1 MKSPFI
7 ITILLVILATGIKA
21 QHNVSYTVSFPSL
34 KEHTYHVRMEVS
46 GIKADSLVLVI
57 PDWMPGYYQLMDY
70 ADNIKN
76 FGALTPGN
84 KNLLTE
90 KTDKLSWKINTAG
103 IKKIIAEYD
112 IVTSRKFVA
121 NSYVDEERAYL
132 IPGNSFMYID
142 GRPDVALTVKINI
155 PNKWQVATGLKEIKN
170 GAYKAADFDILYD
183 CPILIGNLES
193 IPDFKVRNINH
204 RFIGYKIGDFDR
216 KLFSEN
222 LQKIVTAASNI
233 IGDIPYDEYTFIPI
247 GPVPGGIE
255 HLNNTTIGFDGAS
268 LKTAEGQRRMY
279 SFLAHEYFHH
289 YNVKRI
295 RPFELGPF
303 DYANGNRTTQ
313 LWISEG
319 LTVYYEYIIVKR
331 AGLADDNNLLKYF
344 EGNINAFE
352 NDPGRKYQSLIES
365 SYQTWEEGPFGKK
378 PGTED
383 RSISYY
389 DKGPIVGLLLD
400 FEIRNA
406 TDNNRSLDDV
416 MRKLYYTYYKEK
428 QRGFTDA
435 EFRSAC
441 EEIAGKS
448 LEDFFR
454 YIYTAE
460 DLDYNKYLAY
470 AGLKIE
476 EQSINNKRQ
485 LKLVKASNPG
495 KLQQGIYNS
504 WSGN

>member
-1 MKSPFI
+1 MKSRLL
-7 ITILLVILATGIKA
+7 ITGLVLIFCTGIKA
-21 QHNVSYTVSFPSL
+21 QTSVSYIVSFPSL
-34 KEHTYHVRMEVS
+34 KEHTYHVRMEVTDL
-46 GIKADSLVLVI
+46 KADSVVLVL
-57 PDWMPGYYQLMDY
+57 PNWMPGYYQLMNY
-70 ADNIKN
+70 ADNVKN
-76 FGALTPGN
+76 FVALTSSNEPLSIG
-84 KNLLTE
+84 KSDRLT
-90 KTDKLSWKINTAG
+90 WKINTKGAG
-103 IKKIIAEYD
+103 KIIAEYD

-132 IPGNSFMYID
+132 IPGNSFMYIN
-142 GRPDVALTVKINI
+142 GKPDVALTVKIKI
-155 PNKWQVATGLKEIKN
+155 PNNWQVATGLKEIKN
-170 GAYKAADFDILYD
+170 GEFQAADFDILYD
-183 CPILIGNLES
+183 SPILLGKLES

-204 RFIGYKIGDFDR
+204 RFIGYKIGDFDK

-222 LQKIVTAASNI
+222 LQKIVTAASDI
-233 IGDIPYDEYTFIPI
+233 IGDIPYEEYTFIPI
-247 GPVPGGIE
+247 GPGPGGIE

-268 LKTAEGQRRMY
+268 LKTAEGQRRMF

-319 LTVYYEYIIVKR
+319 LTVYYEYLIVKR
-331 AGLADDNNLLKYF
+331 AGLVDDNYLLKYF
-344 EGNINAFE
+344 EGNLNTFE

-378 PGTED
+378 PGAED

-389 DKGPIVGLLLD
+389 DKGPLVGLLLD

-406 TDNNRSLDDV
+406 TNNERSLDDV
-416 MRKLYYTYYKEK
+416 MRKLYYSYYKEK

-435 EFRSAC
+435 EFRYAC

-476 EQSINNKRQ
+476 EQRVKNKRQ
-485 LKLVKASNPG
+485 LKFVKISNPN
-495 KLQQGIYNS
+495 KLQQAIYNS
-504 WSGN
+504 WVGN